1 MTVKAPPADRPA
13 AALPQTRPSDA
24 HTRNWPATRCS
35 SRRRPCCRRR
45 CLRRRQQLRKQGEQ
59 LRNLQRTDSLRAGD
73 LLNCRRQ
80 RQGQQLRLRQRRR
93 GYVGRRRRRGTG
105 EGHPERQ
112 ARSDPGRRRRP
123 EPVPVR
129 EGQGQHKQLL
139 QRLAKVW
146 PPFIS
151 SGAATGGTGA
161 TSSLL
166 GTTSRTDGTK
176 QVTYHGHP
184 PYYYVSDDHTSGS
197 TTGEGPN
204 QFGAEW
210 YVLSPTGSKVEKGG
224 S

>member
-1 MTVKAPPADRPA
+1 MKVTQNGKLGQILVDGAGRSLYLFEKDKGS
-13 AALPQTRPSDA
+13 TSSCYSD
-24 HTRNWPATRCS
+24 C
-35 SRRRPCCRRR
+35 
-45 CLRRRQQLRKQGEQ
+45 
-59 LRNLQRTDSLRAGD
+59 
-73 LLNCRRQ
+73 
-80 RQGQQLRLRQRRR
+80 
-93 GYVGRRRRRGTG
+93 
-105 EGHPERQ
+105 
-112 ARSDPGRRRRP
+112 
-123 EPVPVR
+123 
-129 EGQGQHKQLL
+129 
-139 QRLAKVW
+139 AKVW

-184 PYYYVSDDHTSGS
+184 LYYYVSDDHTSGS
-197 TTGEGPN
+197 TTGEGLN

>member
-1 MTVKAPPADRPA
+1 MRTLGIGQLRVVLPVAALAVGA
-13 AALPQTRPSDA
+13 AACGGGSSYASKASSSGASSGLTASAPATSSDA
-24 HTRNWPATRCS
+24 GGNGKDNSYGYGSGGAGTSGGAAGAAQVKVTQNGKLGQILVDGAGRSLYLFEKDKGSTS
-35 SRRRPCCRRR
+35 SC
-45 CLRRRQQLRKQGEQ
+45 
-59 LRNLQRTDSLRAGD
+59 
-73 LLNCRRQ
+73 
-80 RQGQQLRLRQRRR
+80 
-93 GYVGRRRRRGTG
+93 Y
-105 EGHPERQ
+105 
-112 ARSDPGRRRRP
+112 SDC
-123 EPVPVR
+123 
-129 EGQGQHKQLL
+129 
-139 QRLAKVW
+139 AKVW

-184 PYYYVSDDHTSGS
+184 LYYYVSDDHTSGS
-197 TTGEGPN
+197 TTGEGLN

>member
-1 MTVKAPPADRPA
+1 MRTLGIGQLRVVLPVAALAVGA
-13 AALPQTRPSDA
+13 AACGGGSSYASKASSSGASSGPTASAPATSSDA
-24 HTRNWPATRCS
+24 GGNGKDNSYGYGSGGAGTSGGAAGAAQVKVTQNGKLGQILVDGAGRSLYLFEKDKGSTS
-35 SRRRPCCRRR
+35 SC
-45 CLRRRQQLRKQGEQ
+45 
-59 LRNLQRTDSLRAGD
+59 
-73 LLNCRRQ
+73 
-80 RQGQQLRLRQRRR
+80 
-93 GYVGRRRRRGTG
+93 Y
-105 EGHPERQ
+105 
-112 ARSDPGRRRRP
+112 SDC
-123 EPVPVR
+123 
-129 EGQGQHKQLL
+129 
-139 QRLAKVW
+139 AKVW

-184 PYYYVSDDHTSGS
+184 LYYYVSDDHTSGS
-197 TTGEGPN
+197 TTGEGLN